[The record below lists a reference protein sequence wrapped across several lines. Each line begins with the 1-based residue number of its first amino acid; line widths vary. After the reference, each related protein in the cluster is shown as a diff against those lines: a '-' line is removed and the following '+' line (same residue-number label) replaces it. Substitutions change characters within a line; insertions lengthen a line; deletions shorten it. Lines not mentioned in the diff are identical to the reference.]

1 MHTYIYI
8 YKFVFSN
15 YSRSISKKRD
25 TPTDFTNTF
34 RCIFEAAFQRNSRWM
49 IRRIAVYA
57 MRFSARKGRRER
69 EEWEGFRVFSNEIT
83 HRLFRGILW
92 EQGISIYLP
101 ILSNLK
107 YFILSLFLS
116 FSEIHA
122 NLNSILL
129 VKSFTNI

>member
-1 MHTYIYI
+1 
-8 YKFVFSN
+8 
-15 YSRSISKKRD
+15 
-25 TPTDFTNTF
+25 
-34 RCIFEAAFQRNSRWM
+34 M